1 MIQKTKVLTLI
12 VFGLI
17 FLNLSA
23 QEDAFANDKEAKLPD
38 ENRKVRFGLQFSP
51 NISWLKANSDGYES
65 NGNKIGFGYG
75 LSVEYFINKNYLL
88 SSGINLLYAGGDL
101 KYKGTTSGLLRTY
114 SADVE
119 QTYNLRYIE
128 LPLTLKLRTNE
139 IGYFTYYGQFGIK
152 AGFNYRANSKSTYS
166 YDDFVS
172 PITQT
177 HSDRENDAKGDIN
190 FMNMALVIG
199 VGAEYNISGNTTMFL
214 GLTFNNGFINQL
226 DTKEHL
232 LDNSGEAVID
242 NNGDPIYTEKGA
254 SANLNYLAL
263 NIGVYF

>member
-23 QEDAFANDKEAKLPD
+23 QEDAFANDKEANLPD

-51 NISWLKANSDGYES
+51 NISWLKANSDGYKS
-65 NGNKIGFGYG
+65 NGNKVGFGYG
-75 LSVEYFINKNYLL
+75 LSVEYFINKNNLL
-88 SSGINLLYAGGDL
+88 SGGINLLYAGGDV
-101 KYKGTTSGLLRTY
+101 KYKGTTTGLPRTY

-119 QTYNLRYIE
+119 QTYNIRYIE
-128 LPLTLKLRTNE
+128 LPITLKLRTNE

-152 AGFNYRANSKSTYS
+152 AGFNYRANSKSDYS
-166 YDDFVS
+166 YDDNVS
-172 PITQT
+172 SIPQT
-177 HSDRENDAKGDIN
+177 HSDRESDAKGDIN
-190 FMNMALVIG
+190 FMNLALVIG

-226 DTKEHL
+226 DKKENL
-232 LDNSGEAVID
+232 LDASGNAVLD
-242 NNGDPIYTEKGA
+242 KDDFPVYTEKGA

-263 NIGVYF
+263 NLGVYF